1 MFCSLIKAES
11 ENVHVVFCP
20 NKECPFEPLCVWILK
35 HWPVPATTLYYLY
48 QQRLCGYSVYMILM

>member
-20 NKECPFEPLCVWILK
+20 NKECPFEPFMCLDIE
-35 HWPVPATTLYYLY
+35 TLACTCNYTL
-48 QQRLCGYSVYMILM
+48 LFISAEIV